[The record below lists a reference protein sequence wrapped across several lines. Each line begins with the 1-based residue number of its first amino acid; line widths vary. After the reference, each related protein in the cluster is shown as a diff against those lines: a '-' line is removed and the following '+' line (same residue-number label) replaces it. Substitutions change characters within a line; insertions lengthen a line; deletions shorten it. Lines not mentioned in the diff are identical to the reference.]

1 MIEAVVPLAQI
12 TQAEAAVFAQHA
24 TSGTTVLEWLKTPPA
39 RHSPSTMTET
49 LAKIHFLKALGADRW
64 AFDAIPIE
72 KQRAYGQRIQARRP
86 AKVRELK
93 TSTRTIELVFFL
105 RVTLLELTDA
115 MAYQSGRRV
124 SDLVRRAYNQT
135 TAKQV
140 RSAVEYRQQL
150 VDIKALVDD
159 TRRSAEARLADI
171 GKLLQGFS
179 AKPPAS
185 HAASVREM
193 LTEDQH
199 RIRNLLTALRGLEF
213 ASNGSDPAVQQ
224 LEFIGSLHD
233 QGATELPRDCQVPVS
248 ASWRDMVNGEDRKRA
263 R

>member
-1 MIEAVVPLAQI
+1 
-12 TQAEAAVFAQHA
+12 
-24 TSGTTVLEWLKTPPA
+24 
-39 RHSPSTMTET
+39 
-49 LAKIHFLKALGADRW
+49 
-64 AFDAIPIE
+64 
-72 KQRAYGQRIQARRP
+72 
-86 AKVRELK
+86 
-93 TSTRTIELVFFL
+93 
-105 RVTLLELTDA
+105 
-115 MAYQSGRRV
+115 
-124 SDLVRRAYNQT
+124 
-135 TAKQV
+135 
-140 RSAVEYRQQL
+140 
-150 VDIKALVDD
+150 
-159 TRRSAEARLADI
+159 I

-263 R
+263 MRAMEACAMMGLRRGLRRGTVWINHSLSFRERDQLLIAPAQWDT